1 MGLKINKMEKIT
13 HEYLEQN
20 GLILFECIV
29 GSQAY
34 GTQTPTSDVDRKFV
48 YILPQDYI
56 LGTGYVE
63 QLNVNK
69 DYVGWE
75 IRRFLE
81 LIGSSNPTVL
91 ELLNTPE
98 DCIIKKHPLFDC
110 VLDHKVDFIT
120 KGCRNSFAGYAVQQI
135 QKAKGLNKKQN
146 IEQGSVT
153 RKDVL
158 DFCYVI
164 QGEKSIPWK
173 VWCIEKPQ
181 YGREYIKYENKFC
194 GVVNVPHAKDLYA
207 VYHDEVAQACFSEE
221 LSEEDRE
228 YNKKYYDEPY
238 SFGYKG
244 IAKVGGSDNAAESN
258 QLRLSSI
265 PKGEKPICNIMFN
278 KDGYTA
284 HCKDYKEYMEW
295 VENRNTQRYVDTK
308 KHGQQI
314 DGKNM
319 MHCMRLIKMA
329 KEIGRG
335 EGINVR
341 RADREELLA
350 IRRGEVDLE
359 TLIETAEY
367 EIKEMDKIFE
377 ESDLPNNIDP
387 SLINKLLIKIR
398 RDFYA
403 VKVLSTKLKY
413 NSIAEIMYLFSNG
426 FEKYNTDPIFRQII
440 DSLSLGVDLNQV
452 IEQLIDIINKQQ
464 DEMLKMLTTD
474 KINGN
479 A

>member
-1 MGLKINKMEKIT
+1 MEKIT

-20 GLILFECIV
+20 GLILFECII

-34 GTQTPTSDVDRKFV
+34 GTQTPESDIDKKFV

-69 DYVGWE
+69 DYTGWE
-75 IRRFLE
+75 LKRFLE
-81 LIGSSNPTVL
+81 LMGSSNPTVL

-98 DCIIKKHPLFDC
+98 DCIITKHPLFQY
-110 VLDHKVDFIT
+110 VLDHKADFIT
-120 KGCRNSFAGYAVQQI
+120 KGCKNSFAGYAVQQI

-164 QGEKSIPWK
+164 KGEKSIPWK
-173 VWCIEKPQ
+173 KWNSEFGFEEKFL
-181 YGREYIKYENKFC
+181 GIT
-194 GVVNVPHAKDLYA
+194 NVPHAKDLYA
-207 VYHDEVAQACFSEE
+207 VFFDKNACNLFSEQTPDNIKEKIKKE
-221 LSEEDRE
+221 LSE
-228 YNKKYYDEPY
+228 KGEPFG
-238 SFGYKG
+238 FGYKG
-244 IAKVGGSDNAAESN
+244 LAKVGGSDNAAESN

-265 PKGEKPICNIMFN
+265 PKGEESIAVISFN

-295 VENRNTQRYVDTK
+295 VENRNTARYVDTV

-319 MHCMRLIKMA
+319 MHCMRLIRMS

-335 EGINVR
+335 EGIIVR
-341 RADREELLA
+341 RPDAQELLA
-350 IRRGEVDLE
+350 IRRGEVDLDS
-359 TLIETAEY
+359 LINTAEA

-377 ESDLPNNIDP
+377 ESDLPKGIDP
-387 SLINKLLIKIR
+387 ELVNTLLIKIR
-398 RDFYA
+398 REFYN
-403 VKVLSTKLKY
+403 L
-413 NSIAEIMYLFSNG
+413 
-426 FEKYNTDPIFRQII
+426 
-440 DSLSLGVDLNQV
+440 
-452 IEQLIDIINKQQ
+452 
-464 DEMLKMLTTD
+464 
-474 KINGN
+474 
-479 A
+479 